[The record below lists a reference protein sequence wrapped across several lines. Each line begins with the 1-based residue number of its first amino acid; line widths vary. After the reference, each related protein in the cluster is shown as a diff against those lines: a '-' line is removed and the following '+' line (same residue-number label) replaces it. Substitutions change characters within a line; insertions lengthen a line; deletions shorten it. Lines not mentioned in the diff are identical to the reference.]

1 MNACVAPGAAYSYNP
16 NDIWQEFG
24 GLEATMAPHLASVLD
39 SLRRVVRAF
48 RAAGQATERSLGIS
62 GAQHYVMERL
72 AEGPAAS
79 LNELA
84 SRTMT
89 HKSSVSVVVSRLV
102 ERGFVQRT
110 ASDSDGRRRLLAL
123 TPAGRRALSRAPGSA
138 QTRMIQALARLPD
151 DDLARFAGM
160 FARVTAELG
169 AHRLTPT
176 MMFENDGVAVP
187 RSRRR
192 PIRTRRRNK

>member
-1 MNACVAPGAAYSYNP
+1 
-16 NDIWQEFG
+16 
-24 GLEATMAPHLASVLD
+24 MAPHVASVLD
-39 SLRRVVRAF
+39 SLRRVVRSF

-84 SRTMT
+84 ARTLT

-110 ASDSDGRRRLLAL
+110 ASAADGRRRLLAL
-123 TPAGRRALSRAPGSA
+123 TPAGRRALAKAPGSA
-138 QTRMIQALARLPD
+138 QTRMIQALTRLPEE
-151 DDLARFAGM
+151 DLMRFAAM

-169 AHRLTPT
+169 AHRLAPS
-176 MMFENDGVAVP
+176 MMFEHEGVAAP
-187 RSRRR
+187 RPRRR
-192 PIRTRRRNK
+192 PIRTRRRIR